1 MACLSEAET
10 SLDVSEAEGSV
21 IPDTPQEPSEPLA
34 KFVIPGINVAVF
46 PSKIGYVLRK
56 CFSVLKIIKDAQG
69 QHGLRYG
76 DYQRYRHNGDSIQCS

>member
-1 MACLSEAET
+1 MAGLSEAET
-10 SLDVSEAEGSV
+10 SQDVSEAEGSV

-56 CFSVLKIIKDAQG
+56 CFQFSRSSRMLKVNTDFDTEIISATG
-69 QHGLRYG
+69 T
-76 DYQRYRHNGDSIQCS
+76 IEI